1 MHVLYVC
8 VGLPVVNVSPSI
20 QTVEV
25 TRTAKFT
32 ATVTGVGPFTYQWQR
47 GDQFLTDETKNTY
60 VVQNASKEDQT
71 YYRSLVT
78 NNFGDSVVSN
88 KVWLQVIRELT
99 IIIICNV

>member
-25 TRTAKFT
+25 TLTAKFI
-32 ATVTGVGPFTYQWQR
+32 AKVTGVGPFTYQWQR
-47 GDQFLTDETKNTY
+47 GDQILTDETKNTY
-60 VVQNASKEDQT
+60 LVQNASKEDQN
-71 YYRSLVT
+71 YYRCLVT

-88 KVWLQVIRELT
+88 KVRLQVIRELT
-99 IIIICNV
+99 IIIICIV